1 MLQVHGEVAVEC
13 SAGFALVRDGT
24 DVNITLIPAKQV
36 KMPMG
41 LGGINNQ
48 LRTTLRTF
56 PLFGGSSL
64 VVTVHPDAAT
74 CCLLSSSG
82 LSLEVSRAS
91 WLLNCWAVIFFMP
104 RGLLVS

>member
-1 MLQVHGEVAVEC
+1 M
-13 SAGFALVRDGT
+13 RDGT

-56 PLFGGSSL
+56 PPNGGINVRSDS
-64 VVTVHPDAAT
+64 ASG
-74 CCLLSSSG
+74 CSNLLLIKQIG
-82 LSLEVSRAS
+82 
-91 WLLNCWAVIFFMP
+91 P
-104 RGLLVS
+104 